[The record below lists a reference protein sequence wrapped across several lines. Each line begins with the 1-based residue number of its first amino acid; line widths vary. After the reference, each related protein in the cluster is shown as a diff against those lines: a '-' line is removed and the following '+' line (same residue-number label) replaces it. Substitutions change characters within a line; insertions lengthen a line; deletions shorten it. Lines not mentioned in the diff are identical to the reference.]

1 MHSEWVLLL
10 PVMLARRRKK
20 GASTGVSPR
29 MLIYFFVHILKK
41 IAYLP
46 NRGKISALLMNKNVV
61 VIIIIA
67 LLKILV

>member
-1 MHSEWVLLL
+1 MGAAS
-10 PVMLARRRKK
+10 AGDACQKK
-20 GASTGVSPR
+20 DKGSINWSKPR
-29 MLIYFFVHILKK
+29 MFIYFFVHILKK